1 MSNVIITSS
10 ANIIIVDFGIYS
22 SFVGYKKG
30 LFQKRKIS
38 IQLIS
43 DLSFVRVE
51 NSNGEHWAISYIQ
64 SGESLIVESVDG
76 IAPTDNENLFDLLT
90 DLMS

>member
-10 ANIIIVDFGIYS
+10 VNLINVDFGIYS

-76 IAPTDNENLFDLLT
+76 IAPTDNENLFYLLADLIA
-90 DLMS
+90 

>member
-1 MSNVIITSS
+1 MANVIITSS
-10 ANIIIVDFGIYS
+10 ANIIIVDFGVYS

-76 IAPTDNENLFDLLT
+76 IAPTDNEHLFDLLT